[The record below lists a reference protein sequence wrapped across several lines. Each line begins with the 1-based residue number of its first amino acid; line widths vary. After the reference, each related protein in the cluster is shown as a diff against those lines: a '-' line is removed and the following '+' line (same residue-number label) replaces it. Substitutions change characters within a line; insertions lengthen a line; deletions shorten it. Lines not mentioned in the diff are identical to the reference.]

1 MKTLGWLFLLSGGGA
16 TGYAVYAKD
25 SIGYKLNH
33 FAYGTQ
39 IEDIVFYAGLGL
51 LLFGFIFLIVG
62 YLKPK
67 NETAKTYQN
76 ASYSFPQQNHH
87 SNDIKKLC
95 KNCGGVTN
103 YECDFCPNCGQSF
116 LKRRSVCSECGNR
129 VSENE
134 LYCANCGTKT

>member
-95 KNCGGVTN
+95 KTVGALQIMNATFV
-103 YECDFCPNCGQSF
+103 QIA
-116 LKRRSVCSECGNR
+116 GNHF
-129 VSENE
+129 
-134 LYCANCGTKT
+134 